1 MIIKVKNYE
10 EYLELHKILAKNML
24 DIYYCIGMD
33 ELNKVSSTLI
43 NCYNEIYQLELS
55 EGAEITEYTYVNDL
69 LGETILIL
77 EVILDLDFND
87 YEYNKIRK
95 STFESYKKVRK
106 FCKFIENGDIT
117 IDIIITDDEDEI
129 EFDLY

>member
-10 EYLELHKILAKNML
+10 EYLELYKILAKNML

-95 STFESYKKVRK
+95 SIFESYKKVRK

>member
-10 EYLELHKILAKNML
+10 EYLELHNILAKNIL
-24 DIYYCIGMD
+24 DIYFCIGMD

-43 NCYNEIYQLELS
+43 NCYNEIYQIELS

>member
-10 EYLELHKILAKNML
+10 EYLELYKILAKNML

-95 STFESYKKVRK
+95 SIFESYKKVRK

-117 IDIIITDDEDEI
+117 IDIIITDDEDDI